1 MLRERRERK
10 EGCSMKRSGRAFE
23 LIYAL
28 ASADGE
34 YVIVFFFE
42 SPTTFGSSGGGEG
55 VTRVFMDALRC
66 IGDRGGPLLVS
77 RRLPTGAVC

>member
-1 MLRERRERK
+1 MRRSR
-10 EGCSMKRSGRAFE
+10 RAFE
-23 LIYAL
+23 LIFVLAL
-28 ASADGE
+28 ASGE
-34 YVIVFFFE
+34 YAIVLFSE
-42 SPTTFGSSGGGEG
+42 PPTTFGSSGGGEG